1 MNPKARIRVH
11 PAAAPA
17 IPGHVRALR
26 LARVQSILV
35 TRSLDRPSHLERT
48 HRLQRVE
55 RVLVDRPGPS
65 DR

>member
-1 MNPKARIRVH
+1 MTPKNRIRVR
-11 PAAAPA
+11 PAAGPA

-26 LARVQSILV
+26 LARVASILAP
-35 TRSLDRPSHLERT
+35 RSLDGPSHLERS

-55 RVLVDRPGPS
+55 RVLGDRPGPS

>member
-1 MNPKARIRVH
+1 MKPKTRVRVH
-11 PAAAPA
+11 PVATTA
-17 IPGHVRALR
+17 IPGHVRVLR

-35 TRSLDRPSHLERT
+35 TRSPDRPSHLERT

>member
-1 MNPKARIRVH
+1 MDPKVRIRVR
-11 PAAAPA
+11 PAAATA

-26 LARVQSILV
+26 AARVQSILLA
-35 TRSLDRPSHLERT
+35 RSLDRPSHLERT

-55 RVLVDRPGPS
+55 RVLSDRPGPG

>member
-1 MNPKARIRVH
+1 MNPKTRIRVH
-11 PAAAPA
+11 PPAATA
-17 IPGHVRALR
+17 IPGHVRTLR

-35 TRSLDRPSHLERT
+35 ARSLVRPSHLERT

-55 RVLVDRPGPS
+55 RVLDDRPGPS

>member
-1 MNPKARIRVH
+1 MNRNTRIRVR
-11 PAAAPA
+11 PAAATA

-35 TRSLDRPSHLERT
+35 ARTLDRPSHLERT